1 MQKVSR
7 LFRMLS
13 RVRLNPMKAIMDEE
27 PHIGHLIKAELAR
40 RGLTITWLAAQLG
53 YSRQNAYKIFSR
65 KWIYTDLLLKICDLL
80 NYDFFQCYSKWWNNK
95 KKE

>member
-1 MQKVSR
+1 
-7 LFRMLS
+7 
-13 RVRLNPMKAIMDEE
+13 MKAIMDEE

-40 RGLTITWLAAQLG
+40 RGLTITWLAGQLG
-53 YSRQNAYKIFSR
+53 CSRQNAYKIFSR

-80 NYDFFQCYSKWWNNK
+80 DYDFFKCYSDWRNAR